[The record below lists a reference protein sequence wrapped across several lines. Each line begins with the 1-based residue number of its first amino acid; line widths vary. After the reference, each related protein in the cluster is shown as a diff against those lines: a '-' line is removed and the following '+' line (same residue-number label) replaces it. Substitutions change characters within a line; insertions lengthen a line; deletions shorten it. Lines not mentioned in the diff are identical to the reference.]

1 MCFIEIIINHCNSFF
16 NLIVS
21 LQQKRAMVFLI
32 LSILCSVTVG
42 ALFKVARHYNGNN
55 TQIVATNYVVALALC
70 YFSFQPDLNAIGAT
84 APWGIYLSIGV
95 LLPSIFLFL
104 SASIK
109 YVGIVK
115 TDAAQRLSLF
125 IPILAAWLLFGE
137 KFNTLKIT
145 ALLIG
150 FPALLLI
157 LAKPSENTKDK
168 WGYPAIVLVG
178 FGLIDILFKQIALYT
193 SLPYTT
199 SLFVVFSIALVIMVV
214 VVGYEVVFKK
224 VGLTFTNL
232 VFGCLLGIFNFGNI
246 LFYLKAHQEFAQN
259 PSTVF
264 AGMNMGVIVIGSLVG
279 IFIFKEKLKTINF
292 AGLFL
297 ALLAIVLIVISQR
310 A

>member
-1 MCFIEIIINHCNSFF
+1 M
-16 NLIVS
+16 L
-21 LQQKRAMVFLI
+21 FLI

-42 ALFKVARHYNGNN
+42 ALFKVARPYNGST
-55 TQIVATNYVVALALC
+55 TQIVATNYVVALAFC
-70 YFSFQPDLNAIGAT
+70 YFWFQPDLNTIGTT
-84 APWGIYLSIGV
+84 APWGIYISIGV

-109 YVGIVK
+109 YVGIAK

-125 IPILAAWLLFGE
+125 IPILAAWLIFGE
-137 KFNTLKIT
+137 KFNNLKIA

-157 LAKPSENTKDK
+157 LAKPTENTKNK
-168 WGYPAIVLVG
+168 WGYPAVVLVG

-199 SLFVVFSIALVIMVV
+199 SLFVVFTIALAIMIV
-214 VVGYEVVFKK
+214 VVGFEVVFKK
-224 VGLTFTNL
+224 VSLSFTNL
-232 VFGCLLGIFNFGNI
+232 FFGSLLGVFNFGNI
-246 LFYLKAHQEFAQN
+246 LFYLKAHQEFSQN

-264 AGMNMGVIVIGSLVG
+264 AGMNMGVIIIGSLVG
-279 IFIFKEKLKTINF
+279 IFVFKEKLMKINF

-297 ALLAIVLIVISQR
+297 ALLAIVLIVISQVQG
-310 A
+310 